1 MCLFIEDWQ
10 HQTEK
15 LYNSK
20 ESGLIVWPMEKLNNA
35 LKEGTSILPVIFS
48 IAVQL
53 NHANTSLLI

>member
-20 ESGLIVWPMEKLNNA
+20 ESGLIVWPMEKLNSA
-35 LKEGTSILPVIFS
+35 LKEGTSTLPVIFS